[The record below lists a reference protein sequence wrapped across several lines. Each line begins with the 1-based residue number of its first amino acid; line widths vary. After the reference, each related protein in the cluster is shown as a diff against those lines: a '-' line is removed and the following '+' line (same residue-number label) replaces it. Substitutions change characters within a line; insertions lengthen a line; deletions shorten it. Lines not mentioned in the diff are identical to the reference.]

1 MYQIY
6 LLSVLTNVLAG
17 LTLANGEFGE
27 KLKLN
32 TVFNVDLFSRTGF
45 RLGLGIVT
53 FIVGFLKLLSVSP
66 GDVAVVGDLVPA
78 LAGLLMGFTLAFQ
91 YYQQRTEVRSNTV
104 ETLDRVFGR
113 HAARLGI
120 VGVAAAL
127 VHFLL
132 HRVLFL

>member
-6 LLSVLTNVLAG
+6 LLSVLTTVLAG
-17 LTLANGEFGE
+17 ITLAHDEIGER
-27 KLKLN
+27 LKLN
-32 TVFNVDLFSRTGF
+32 AIFNVELFANSGF

-91 YYQQRTEVRSNTV
+91 YYQQRTEVQSNAV

-113 HAARLGI
+113 NASRLGI
-120 VGVAAAL
+120 AGAIAGV
-127 VHFLL
+127 VHLLL